1 MDKSLKKIV
10 EAIKRIDEA
19 GLSIDDI
26 LKKGD
31 EIKAQRDKEAADEK
45 AAKTKQNIKS
55 IWVKDFKFGQDKDTK
70 DYAILE
76 ITYMDG
82 SKEEIKFDVSAQ
94 NNKDFIQSDQ
104 LFKELKKA
112 VDSNFKKK
120 GIKPSE
126 EDYRLSLVRVAFND
140 WRIKWYYGKDK
151 KTDSIWAFAKE
162 LPKAASTSVAKK
174 ARANNNAVD
183 DGVIIYKSGN
193 TTIKK
198 MR

>member
-55 IWVKDFKFGQDKDTK
+55 IWVKDFKFSQDKDTK
-70 DYAILE
+70 DYATLE

-82 SKEEIKFDVSAQ
+82 SKEEIKFDVSA
-94 NNKDFIQSDQ
+94 
-104 LFKELKKA
+104 
-112 VDSNFKKK
+112 
-120 GIKPSE
+120 
-126 EDYRLSLVRVAFND
+126 
-140 WRIKWYYGKDK
+140 
-151 KTDSIWAFAKE
+151 
-162 LPKAASTSVAKK
+162 
-174 ARANNNAVD
+174 
-183 DGVIIYKSGN
+183 
-193 TTIKK
+193 
-198 MR
+198 